1 VLQRIFPRKWA
12 LMLFIAG
19 LLVLLLV
26 PAVVFIHPGTTARA
40 SGGGGGGSPIVTIFP
55 TTASPGTQIN
65 VQGFNYPANVTV
77 KIFFQ
82 TTSNGVVTVVTDQG
96 GFFFTPL
103 TIPSSAP
110 VPGTKYFV
118 HVNSSTLSVKVLF
131 TFTKPSI
138 SISGEYGQRPTFGSL
153 AQVSGSGF
161 AANETVDL
169 TFDLGVLGKKKFGV
183 ASSDNN
189 GSFFTTLNM
198 PSIPFGIQ
206 AHLIATGLISGVSAS
221 TLVNEI
227 PAVIPNPNAGTIG
240 TTVSLT
246 GGGFGSNEGVRI
258 LFQGKLVASPGTNV
272 DGAFK
277 ASFIVPN
284 TAKLGFQ
291 FNDIVASGK
300 ISGVGASAT
309 FTVEPNLSISPN
321 QGSSG
326 TLIKVRGSNFTP
338 NGFATILW
346 IFPGTGGSGGSGSN
360 TLFITNVQVSSNGTF
375 NVTITAPGGLVAGQT
390 SFVQAIDDNSGAS
403 NQVKFFAV

>member
-1 VLQRIFPRKWA
+1 
-12 LMLFIAG
+12 MLFIAG

-26 PAVVFIHPGTTARA
+26 PAVVFIHPGTPARA
-40 SGGGGGGSPIVTIFP
+40 SGGGGGSPVVAIFP

-65 VQGFNYPANVTV
+65 VQGFNYPSNVTV
-77 KIFFQ
+77 KVFFQ
-82 TTSNGVVTVVTDQG
+82 TISNGVVTVVTDQG

-103 TIPSSAP
+103 TIPSKY

-131 TFTKPSI
+131 TFTRPSI
-138 SISGEYGQRPTFGSL
+138 SISGEYGPKPTFGSL

-161 AANETVDL
+161 AANETVNL
-169 TFDLGVLGKKKFGV
+169 TFDLGVLGKKKVGV
-183 ASSDNN
+183 ASSDNS

>member
-1 VLQRIFPRKWA
+1 MRVLQRIFPRKWA
-12 LMLFIAG
+12 LMLFISG

-26 PAVVFIHPGTTARA
+26 PAVVFIHPGTSARA
-40 SGGGGGGSPIVTIFP
+40 SGGGGGGSPVVTIFP

-65 VQGFNYPANVTV
+65 VQGFNYPSNVTV

-82 TTSNGVVTVVTDQG
+82 TISNGVVTVVTDQG
-96 GFFFTPL
+96 GF
-103 TIPSSAP
+103 
-110 VPGTKYFV
+110 
-118 HVNSSTLSVKVLF
+118 
-131 TFTKPSI
+131 
-138 SISGEYGQRPTFGSL
+138 
-153 AQVSGSGF
+153 
-161 AANETVDL
+161 
-169 TFDLGVLGKKKFGV
+169 
-183 ASSDNN
+183 
-189 GSFFTTLNM
+189 FFTTLNM

-272 DGAFK
+272 NGAFK
-277 ASFIVPN
+277 ASFVVPD

-300 ISGVGASAT
+300 TSGVGASAT

-326 TLIKVRGSNFTP
+326 TLITVRGSHFTP
-338 NGFATILW
+338 NDFATILW

>member
-1 VLQRIFPRKWA
+1 MLQRIFPRKWA
-12 LMLFIAG
+12 LMLFISG

-26 PAVVFIHPGTTARA
+26 PAVIFIHPGTAARA
-40 SGGGGGGSPIVTIFP
+40 SGGGGGTPAVNIFP

-65 VQGFNYPANVTV
+65 VSGFNYPSNVTV
-77 KIFFQ
+77 KVFFQ

-103 TIPSSAP
+103 AIPTTY

-118 HVNSSTLSVKVLF
+118 HVNSSTFSVKILF

-138 SISGEYGQRPTFGSL
+138 SISGEYGPRPTFGSQ
-153 AQVSGSGF
+153 AQVNGSGF

-169 TFDLGVLGKKKFGV
+169 TWDFGALGKKKAGV
-183 ASSDNN
+183 ASGDNN
-189 GSFFTTLNM
+189 GFFFTTLNM

-221 TLVNEI
+221 TPVTET
-227 PAVIPNPNAGTIG
+227 PAVIPSPAAGTVG
-240 TTVSLT
+240 TTVSLI
-246 GGGFGSNEGVRI
+246 GGGFGSNEGVKI

-272 DGAFK
+272 NGAFK
-277 ASFIVPN
+277 ASFVVPD
-284 TAKLGFQ
+284 TAKIGFQ

-300 ISGVGASAT
+300 TSGVGASAT
-309 FTVEPNLSISPN
+309 FVVEPSLSISPN

-326 TLIKVRGSNFTP
+326 TLITVRGGHFTP

-346 IFPGTGGSGGSGSN
+346 IFPGTGGSGGSGGGQ
-360 TLFITNVQVSSNGTF
+360 LFLTNVQISANGTF
-375 NVTITAPGGLVAGQT
+375 NTTITAPGGLVAGHAN
-390 SFVQAIDDNSGAS
+390 FVQAIDDASGGS
-403 NQVKFFAV
+403 NQVKFFVV

>member
-1 VLQRIFPRKWA
+1 MRALQRIFPRKWA

-26 PAVVFIHPGTTARA
+26 PAVVFIHPGTSARA
-40 SGGGGGGSPIVTIFP
+40 SGGGGGSPIVTIFP

-65 VQGFNYPANVTV
+65 VQGFNYPSNVTV
-77 KIFFQ
+77 KVFFQ
-82 TTSNGVVTVVTDQG
+82 TISNGVVTGVTDQG
-96 GFFFTPL
+96 GFFFTP
-103 TIPSSAP
+103 
-110 VPGTKYFV
+110 
-118 HVNSSTLSVKVLF
+118 
-131 TFTKPSI
+131 
-138 SISGEYGQRPTFGSL
+138 
-153 AQVSGSGF
+153 
-161 AANETVDL
+161 
-169 TFDLGVLGKKKFGV
+169 
-183 ASSDNN
+183 
-189 GSFFTTLNM
+189 LNM

-221 TLVNEI
+221 MLVNEI

-240 TTVSLT
+240 TTVNLI

-326 TLIKVRGSNFTP
+326 TLIKVRGR
-338 NGFATILW
+338 
-346 IFPGTGGSGGSGSN
+346 
-360 TLFITNVQVSSNGTF
+360 
-375 NVTITAPGGLVAGQT
+375 
-390 SFVQAIDDNSGAS
+390 
-403 NQVKFFAV
+403 

>member
-1 VLQRIFPRKWA
+1 MLQRIFPRKWA

-26 PAVVFIHPGTTARA
+26 PAVVFIHPGTPARA
-40 SGGGGGGSPIVTIFP
+40 SGGGGGSPVVAIFP

-65 VQGFNYPANVTV
+65 VQGFNYPSNVTV
-77 KIFFQ
+77 KVFFQ
-82 TTSNGVVTVVTDQG
+82 TISNGVVTVVTDQG

-103 TIPSSAP
+103 TIPSKY

-131 TFTKPSI
+131 TFTRPSI
-138 SISGEYGQRPTFGSL
+138 SISGEYGPKPTFGSL

-161 AANETVDL
+161 AANETVNL
-169 TFDLGVLGKKKFGV
+169 TFDLGVLGKKKVGV
-183 ASSDNN
+183 ASSDNS

-221 TLVNEI
+221 TPVNET

-240 TTVSLT
+240 TTVNLI

-277 ASFIVPN
+277 ASFVVPD

-300 ISGVGASAT
+300 TSGVGASAT

-326 TLIKVRGSNFTP
+326 TLITVRGSHFTP
-338 NGFATILW
+338 NDFATILW